1 MKQTSLLTK
10 RLTAAQGHHAT
21 TLQSN
26 TAIVWRLYT
35 ENKGNLHTLVSRY
48 FGGATLFPAIGLWQ
62 GVSEVSIVIE
72 ILGTWADLQRIV
84 WLVGDIKTVNRQ
96 QTVLVT
102 YHSVSQLEV

>member
-1 MKQTSLLTK
+1 MIQTSSLSR
-10 RLTAAQGHHAT
+10 RLTTAQEHHAT

-26 TAIVWRLYT
+26 KAIVWRLYT
-35 ENKGNLHTLVSRY
+35 GNKGNLHTLVNRY
-48 FGGATLFPAIGLWQ
+48 FGGATLFPAIGLRQ
-62 GVSEVSIVIE
+62 GVSDVSIVIE

-84 WLVGDIKTVNRQ
+84 WLVGDIKTVNGQ